1 MRLALFTLATLFVAI
16 VVTIAAID
24 NPGYVLIARAPWS
37 IEMPLTLF
45 APLLAATFFVAWG
58 VFYGALRLMR
68 IPRDVARWRTRR
80 QIRRARAALAHGFIK
95 LTEGEFAVAE
105 TELVAGLRHGELP
118 LLNYLAAAYCA
129 QEQGLIEKRDEYL
142 ANAQR
147 SAPQHALAV
156 GMMQARLQQATQQ
169 YEQALAT
176 LTELRQAQPRNRYL
190 LRLLADVSQQ
200 LRDWTGLAEL
210 VPELRAQGALPHAE
224 IDVLELRAHKELM
237 QLTLPSGSRD
247 ILARAWSAVPK
258 PLRRQPL
265 LLAIYARHL
274 IQQNEML
281 EAETVLRAALDTEWD
296 AELASLYG
304 QVYGENP
311 SEQLAHAESW
321 LASHPDEA
329 ALPLACG
336 RLAAR
341 ANDLGK
347 ARAYF
352 EKSIALNG
360 PAEAYRELGGLLE
373 RLGEKDKAATI
384 YRRGLEA
391 HTSERNGA
399 RRSSG
404 MGLRYR
410 LVR

>member
-1 MRLALFTLATLFVAI
+1 MRLVLFVLVTLFVAI

-37 IEMPLTLF
+37 VEMPLTLF
-45 APLLAATFFVAWG
+45 APLLVLGCLIAWG
-58 VFYGALRLMR
+58 VFYGVLRLMR

-95 LTEGEFAVAE
+95 LTEGEFALAE
-105 TELVAGLRHGELP
+105 TELVSGLRHGELP
-118 LLNYLAAAYCA
+118 LLNYLGAAYCA

-169 YEQALAT
+169 FEQALAT

-190 LRLLADVSQQ
+190 LRLLADVHQQ

-210 VPELRAQGALPHAE
+210 VPALRSQGALPHSE
-224 IDVLELRAHKELM
+224 IDALELRAHKELLA
-237 QLTLPSGSRD
+237 LTLPSGSRD

-258 PLRRQPL
+258 PLRRHAV

-274 IQQNEML
+274 IQQNEMQ
-281 EAETVLRAALDTEWD
+281 EAETVLRAALDSEWD
-296 AELASLYG
+296 GELAGLYG
-304 QVYGENP
+304 QVYGEHAA
-311 SEQLAHAESW
+311 EQLAHAESW
-321 LASHPDEA
+321 LVSHADDA
-329 ALPLACG
+329 TLQLACG

-347 ARAYF
+347 ARAYC
-352 EKSIALNG
+352 EKAIALNG

-373 RLGEKDKAATI
+373 RLGEKDKAATV
-384 YRRGLEA
+384 YRRGLDA
-391 HTSERNGA
+391 YTSERNGS
-399 RRSSG
+399 RRGSG
-404 MGLRYR
+404 MGLKYR